1 MNKRPFPEDLLE
13 STVCPVC
20 RSPER
25 KTLLPAEPFFVV
37 KCRNC
42 NIIYLNPR
50 LKEPAM
56 KNLYNDGHYYSS
68 KERTGYGDYLSQE
81 RGLRLTF
88 KSFINKLDLL
98 SLTNDR
104 LLEVGCGYGFFLDEA
119 KKHYSYVAGTELSE
133 DAGRYAGAL
142 TGADVFIGEL
152 TTIPHDL
159 RDFDIIVAINVI
171 EHIYSPID
179 FLASVRERLGM
190 NGHIVLA
197 TPDIGSFWYKILKSR
212 WPSFKIPEHVVFYSQ
227 ETLADLLK
235 RSGFKNP
242 FRIKFAHA
250 FPLGLVLGKLGLNLD
265 RKLTDIPVWVP
276 KTMTAVSAQK
286 SSSPTKDRSFQQGAL
301 S

>member
-1 MNKRPFPEDLLE
+1 MNRPFVLSAGLPKEKH
-13 STVCPVC
+13 SC
-20 RSPER
+20 R
-25 KTLLPAEPFFVV
+25 
-37 KCRNC
+37 
-42 NIIYLNPR
+42 
-50 LKEPAM
+50 
-56 KNLYNDGHYYSS
+56 H
-68 KERTGYGDYLSQE
+68 
-81 RGLRLTF
+81 
-88 KSFINKLDLL
+88 
-98 SLTNDR
+98 
-104 LLEVGCGYGFFLDEA
+104 
-119 KKHYSYVAGTELSE
+119 
-133 DAGRYAGAL
+133 AGAL

-159 RDFDIIVAINVI
+159 TDFDIIVAINVI

-227 ETLADLLK
+227 ETLTDLLK

-265 RKLTDIPVWVP
+265 GKLTDIPVWVP

-286 SSSPTKDRSFQQGAL
+286 SGSPTKGRGFRQGA
-301 S
+301 SA